1 MTKNFFKKPIDN
13 LIVMVY
19 NISTVKIREVNKMNK
34 EVIKAMNKKETKI
47 DELRKWWN
55 KNGHKVTRVVLFPV
69 WWGIKAKDKV
79 ATYLNSREEWNEEK
93 AKEILNY
100 YIPRSAD
107 WNADDKC
114 FYFFD
119 NGYGWSMNIKKYIK
133 RKDRRFWNIHR
144 GFSGGKIRS
153 YLINE
158 FELEGFKKE
167 VGDCNGWTEITFTM
181 IEK

>member
-1 MTKNFFKKPIDN
+1 
-13 LIVMVY
+13 
-19 NISTVKIREVNKMNK
+19 MNK

-47 DELRKWWN
+47 DELRKWWD
-55 KNGHKVTRVVLFPV
+55 KNGHKVMRVIFFPV
-69 WWGIKAKDKV
+69 WWGIKAKEKI
-79 ATYLNSREEWNEEK
+79 TSCLNSREEWNEER

-100 YIPRSAD
+100 YIPRNAE
-107 WNADDKC
+107 WNAEDKC

-119 NGYGWSMNIKKYIK
+119 NGYGWSTNAKKYIK
-133 RKDRRFWNIHR
+133 RKDRRFWNVHR
-144 GFSGGKIRS
+144 GFCGGKLRS

>member
-1 MTKNFFKKPIDN
+1 
-13 LIVMVY
+13 
-19 NISTVKIREVNKMNK
+19 MNK
-34 EVIKAMNKKETKI
+34 EVIKAMKKKEKEIRI

-55 KNGHKVTRVVLFPV
+55 NNGHKVMRVILFPI
-69 WWGIKAKDKV
+69 WWGIKAKDKI
-79 ATYLNSREEWNEEK
+79 ASYLNSREEWNEER

-100 YIPRSAD
+100 YIPRNAE

-119 NGYGWSMNIKKYIK
+119 NGYGWSTNVKKYIK
-133 RKDRRFWNIHR
+133 RKDRHFWNVHK